1 LRRISVSSIKLTH
14 FLCALVMSVSLAAC
28 GGGSGPAVRVL
39 FVGNSHTA
47 FNDLAGVVQELVGA
61 ADLNADV
68 TAHAPGGWWLRDHA
82 ASRETIAL
90 ISDGDWDFVV
100 LQEQSMAP
108 AVSDMARDVSYP
120 AALQL
125 STLAA
130 GNGAEVVLF
139 MTWGHLAGSPG
150 IGYATFESM
159 QTAIALT
166 YLEFGDALRAEVAPV
181 GAAWWLSLS
190 ERPDISLFDPDGT
203 HPGVEGTFL
212 AAAVLTATMFDVDAE
227 SLGDAGG
234 VEGDIA
240 EALRGFAAR
249 AVEGETPWRP

>member
-1 LRRISVSSIKLTH
+1 
-14 FLCALVMSVSLAAC
+14 
-28 GGGSGPAVRVL
+28 
-39 FVGNSHTA
+39 
-47 FNDLAGVVQELVGA
+47 
-61 ADLNADV
+61 
-68 TAHAPGGWWLRDHA
+68 
-82 ASRETIAL
+82 
-90 ISDGDWDFVV
+90 
-100 LQEQSMAP
+100 
-108 AVSDMARDVSYP
+108 
-120 AALQL
+120 
-125 STLAA
+125 
-130 GNGAEVVLF
+130 
-139 MTWGHLAGSPG
+139 
-150 IGYATFESM
+150 M

-203 HPGVEGTFL
+203 HPGVQGTFL
-212 AAAVLTATMFDVDAE
+212 AAAVLTATLFDVDAE

>member
-1 LRRISVSSIKLTH
+1 
-14 FLCALVMSVSLAAC
+14 
-28 GGGSGPAVRVL
+28 VL
-39 FVGNSHTA
+39 LIGNSHTA
-47 FNDLAGVVQELVGA
+47 ANDLAGMVQELA
-61 ADLNADV
+61 TSADRNVEV
-68 TAHAPGGWWLRDHA
+68 TAHAPNGWWWRDHA
-82 ASRETIAL
+82 ASAETVAL
-90 ISDGDWDFVV
+90 ISDGEWDFVV

-108 AVSDMARDVSYP
+108 AVSDMAREVSYP

-139 MTWGHLAGSPG
+139 MTWAHLAGSPDL
-150 IGYATFESM
+150 GYANFESM

-190 ERPDISLFDPDGT
+190 ERGDISLFDPDGT
-203 HPGVEGTFL
+203 HPGVQGTYL
-212 AAAVLTATMFDVDAE
+212 AAAVLTATMFDVDATG
-227 SLGDAGG
+227 LGSTAG
-234 VEGDIA
+234 VEDDVA
-240 EALRGFAAR
+240 EALRAFAAR